1 MRAKPCWGGK
11 IQSVSTYEIRSETH
25 GRIKALDGLRAIAL
39 LLVLFYHCNFTFLP
53 FHGGFLGVDLFFVIS
68 GFVITRGIWQKL
80 EDGTF
85 KISDFYRAR
94 IVRLYPGL
102 FSTLLLTSIFA
113 WLVML
118 PRELASYTQS
128 LFSTTGLFSNF
139 YFWRHSNYFSPSVD
153 YLPLIH
159 TWSLGV
165 EEQFYLFFP
174 IVLTLIFLARKYA
187 TQIFWVFLATSL
199 GVFILLA
206 SNYPVITFYLLPFRI
221 WEILVGVLLSRYIYK
236 SQNTNSPSSSSAE
249 VVAGVSLLGIF
260 AITFGYQQIAINST
274 FLQVITVALFALLL
288 IFLPKAKYLQV
299 ILSNNLIQKIGGL
312 SYVAYLVH
320 QPILVFLRLTNNGK
334 INNWQ
339 RLLALFLT
347 FALAEIIW
355 RVVEKPFRN
364 WARSG
369 ASRWR
374 VTSVFAGGSALI
386 LLLGFTMTNSNF
398 AFHNYTGSEKK
409 ILSFTDP
416 SYVISYEYGKCFL
429 GGPFASGDAY
439 KNCFSQSPTGTGTF
453 LFGDSHAAMVA
464 VPLKESENN
473 FSFLAHSGC
482 FALLPSRLTVPVC
495 DAFFSYELQRIKEQ
509 KPERILLGG
518 NWLEGSLGTSYGA
531 KILSKS
537 LTVTLVK
544 IHEISPASKI
554 YVIGQTPEWSPNLP
568 SVMVRE
574 KVPLQDGQR
583 VSVENFSALSR
594 IDAQLET
601 VARQNGATYI
611 NILRSL
617 CESSKCLAV
626 VAKDGLNQPLVFDSN
641 HLTQAGEFKVATIIK
656 AAIS

>member
-1 MRAKPCWGGK
+1 
-11 IQSVSTYEIRSETH
+11 VSSYEIRSETH

-80 EDGTF
+80 EDKTF
-85 KISDFYRAR
+85 KLSDFYRAR

-102 FSTLLLTSIFA
+102 FITLLLTSIFA

-118 PRELASYTQS
+118 PRELAIYADS

-139 YFWRHSNYFSPSVD
+139 YFWRQSSYFSPSVD

-165 EEQFYLFFP
+165 EEQFYLVYP
-174 IVLTLIFLARKYA
+174 IVLTLLFLARKYV
-187 TQIFWVFLATSL
+187 TQIFWVFLATTL
-199 GVFILLA
+199 GVFILLS
-206 SNYPVITFYLLPFRI
+206 SNYPVITFYLLPFRT
-221 WEILVGVLLSRYIYK
+221 WEILVGVLLSRYIYT
-236 SQNTNSPSSSSAE
+236 SRSTNSRSSSLAE
-249 VVAGVSLLGIF
+249 IVTGGSLLGIL
-260 AITFGYQQIAINST
+260 AIIFCYQQIAINST
-274 FLQVITVALFALLL
+274 YLQVIVVALFALLL
-288 IFLPKAKYLQV
+288 IFLPKAKHFQI
-299 ILSNNLIQKIGGL
+299 ILSNSLIQKIGGL

-347 FALAEIIW
+347 FSLAEIIL
-355 RVVEKPFRN
+355 RAIEKPFRN

-369 ASRWR
+369 ASNWR

-386 LLLGFTMTNSNF
+386 LLLGFTVTNSHF
-398 AFHNYTGSEKK
+398 AFHNYSASEKK

-429 GGPFASGDAY
+429 GGPFATGDAY
-439 KNCFSQSPTGTGTF
+439 KDCFTKSPAGTGTF

-464 VPLKESENN
+464 APLKESENN
-473 FSFLAHSGC
+473 FSFVAHSGC
-482 FALLPSRLTVPVC
+482 FALLPSRLTMPVC
-495 DAFFSYELQRIKEQ
+495 DTFFAYELQRIEEQ

-518 NWLEGSLGTSYGA
+518 NWFEGSLGTPYGA
-531 KILSKS
+531 KILMKS
-537 LTVTLVK
+537 LAVTLKK
-544 IHEISPASKI
+544 IHEISRASRI

-568 SVMVRE
+568 SVLVRQ
-574 KVPLQDGQR
+574 KVPLQDGQT
-583 VSVENFSALSR
+583 VSVENLAALSG

-617 CESSKCLAV
+617 CKSSKCLAV

-641 HLTQAGEFKVATIIK
+641 HLTQAGEFKVASIIQ